1 MHLASQVKAY
11 VAMRFCNP
19 KHYRTLGVKM
29 GRDLKQATDCL
40 AGNYQFLDNDGL
52 AVPAGGRV
60 LGLGLATRSCREQV
74 MMC

>member
-1 MHLASQVKAY
+1 
-11 VAMRFCNP
+11 
-19 KHYRTLGVKM
+19 M